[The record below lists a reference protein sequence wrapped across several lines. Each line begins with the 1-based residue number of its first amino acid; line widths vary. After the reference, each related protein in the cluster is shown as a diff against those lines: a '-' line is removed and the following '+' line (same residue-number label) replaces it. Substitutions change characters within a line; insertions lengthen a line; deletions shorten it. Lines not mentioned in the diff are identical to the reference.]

1 MPDPLIQIEDGRFM
15 SVSELIELRRGIY
28 ETQLSKLGLS
38 VQLARRLWTRESD
51 LLDITA
57 NLILKTRSR
66 PLRTQQDLRV
76 YFFDNCSSATEVF
89 SSTMALS
96 NIATLNYM
104 TELRDQGLIAT
115 SDDKL
120 EHLAYVMEATKH
132 LILERLL
139 RTDEGVPI
147 YIINGDKTNE
157 QAA

>member
-1 MPDPLIQIEDGRFM
+1 
-15 SVSELIELRRGIY
+15 
-28 ETQLSKLGLS
+28 
-38 VQLARRLWTRESD
+38 
-51 LLDITA
+51 
-57 NLILKTRSR
+57 
-66 PLRTQQDLRV
+66 
-76 YFFDNCSSATEVF
+76 
-89 SSTMALS
+89 MALS